1 MKFKET
7 KFTQEEIE
15 VSSVQLLNYNY
26 LDYGMNIEKSQK
38 VIIYLNN
45 SLNELIIS
53 NFIDKCLNIPV
64 IAEWG
69 GYAQGT
75 EHNYYRLNHVFEDK
89 INFNEDLLKNYS
101 LLNNLF
107 RSSHS
112 FVILKFDKKS
122 GIIYYEEL
130 DKKQACLLLENKVK
144 EKRNKIKEEEQ
155 NRNLNEAINIFSK
168 LTEEEQKEL
177 LVKLVINKNESSK

>member
-1 MKFKET
+1 MKFNET
-7 KFTQEEIE
+7 KFTQEEMK
-15 VSSVQLLNYNY
+15 VSSVQLLQYNF

-45 SLNELIIS
+45 SLDKLIIS
-53 NFIDKCLNIPV
+53 SFLDKCLNIPV

-69 GYAQGT
+69 GYAKGT

-101 LLNNLF
+101 PLNNLF
-107 RSSHS
+107 RTSHS
-112 FVILKFDKKS
+112 FVVVKFDKKS

-130 DKKQACLLLENKVK
+130 DKNQAILLLENKVK
-144 EKRNKIKEEEQ
+144 EKRNEIKEEQ
-155 NRNLNEAINIFSK
+155 KTRNLNNAIHIFSQ

-177 LVKLVINKNESSK
+177 LVKLLINKNESSK

>member
-1 MKFKET
+1 MEFKET

-15 VSSVQLLNYNY
+15 VVSVQLLNYNY

-45 SLNELIIS
+45 SLDELIIS
-53 NFIDKCLNIPV
+53 NFLDKCLKIPV

-69 GYAQGT
+69 GYAKGT

-89 INFNEDLLKNYS
+89 INFNENLLKNCS

-112 FVILKFDKKS
+112 FVIVKFDKKS

-130 DKKQACLLLENKVK
+130 GKKQACLLLENKVK
-144 EKRNKIKEEEQ
+144 EKRNKIKEEEK

-177 LVKLVINKNESSK
+177 LVKLLINKNESPK